1 MFSARAV
8 KSKSPNTVGRS
19 DLRLTIRGARDIF
32 QTILGAI
39 APRCRRGCCSGARDE
54 IERTEPERFCQAYV
68 TRDGKLI
75 LGDFQHLGECYI
87 VADADSLVEVRA

>member
-32 QTILGAI
+32 QTLRRAI
-39 APRCRRGCCSGARDE
+39 SPRCRLACCAHEG
-54 IERTEPERFCQAYV
+54 ERTEPERFCQAYV

-75 LGDFQHLGECYI
+75 LGDFKHLGECYI
-87 VADADSLVEVRA
+87 VADADALVEVRA